1 MKKLFST
8 FFFLWLLLPLWA
20 AGEKELFV
28 CSDGSQIVVAHNSNI
43 YHAEYKNNRLSEKKP
58 IGVLNGLL
66 QQGWAV
72 KNVSASFDC
81 REIYFS
87 AKPAGATNY
96 DFYVIRKKQGA
107 WSLPE
112 LFASSLNSEAD
123 ELWLSVASDGQTAY
137 FVRQTEK
144 AVGRR
149 IERKSNLFYAM
160 RTADGQWGEP
170 LMLVFSTGEDIAPRI
185 MNDNKTLLFASKRLT
200 EQKKKN
206 NYALF
211 YAKRISKYD
220 WFSPSL
226 ITPTNVPH
234 VNCMAPSASFA
245 SDSLFFVKQ
254 VCEKKDTV
262 YSVESIALD
271 EQMKPGPVICY
282 TGKVSDAKGKPLQAD
297 IYVYNAI
304 TSEMMVK
311 YRCDYQG
318 TFRVALPAGYNYKID
333 FTMSGY
339 SHVYK
344 TFATLALSDN
354 RVVQES
360 VVLNS
365 EVEMLFNVFDKE
377 LMLPIDPAITIKDAK
392 TGQKTK
398 ASIRKDNVGRYFI
411 TMPIGESYEIDF
423 QKENYDPFVF
433 EMDTKKSVLFTQSE
447 LDVELNPGKLRLSVR
462 VKDALSGL
470 PLEAD
475 VVLSNTDRREVLNAQ
490 KADSVGVYSAA
501 TRKGDTY
508 RLKVA
513 SVGYFYFDSLVFMP
527 KDSSLLTC
535 EVAMNI
541 LKNDAKLQIQNIVFG
556 YNSADLTEESFLEL
570 DRVVELLEQNP
581 NLTIELS
588 AHTDDRGA
596 DAYNERLSLL
606 RANAAMDYI
615 VRKGIARNRI
625 TAVGYG
631 KRMPLVPNTSEENRA
646 KNRRVEFKVTNI

>member
-8 FFFLWLLLPLWA
+8 VFLLWLLLPLWA

-28 CSDGSQIVVAHNSNI
+28 CSDRSQIVVAYNSKI
-43 YHAEYKNNRLSEKKP
+43 YYAEYKNNRLSEKKP
-58 IGVLNGLL
+58 IGVLNDLL

-107 WSLPE
+107 WSSPE

-144 AVGRR
+144 TVGRR
-149 IERKSNLFYAM
+149 VERKSNMFYAM
-160 RTADGQWGEP
+160 RTVDGQWGEP

-185 MNDNKTLLFASKRLT
+185 MNDNKTLFFASKRLT

-234 VNCMAPSASFA
+234 VNCTAPSVPFA

-254 VCEKKDTV
+254 FCEKKDTI
-262 YSVESIALD
+262 YSVESMAFD
-271 EQMKPGPVICY
+271 EQIKPGPVICY
-282 TGKVSDAKGKPLQAD
+282 TGKVSDVKGKPLQAD

-344 TFATLALSDN
+344 NFATLALSDN

-541 LKNDAKLQIQNIVFG
+541 LKNDAKLHIQNILFG
-556 YNSADLTEESFLEL
+556 YNSADFTDESFLEL

>member
-8 FFFLWLLLPLWA
+8 VFLLWLLLPLWA
-20 AGEKELFV
+20 VGEKELFV
-28 CSDGSQIVVAHNSNI
+28 CSDGSQIVVAYNSKI
-43 YHAEYKNNRLSEKKP
+43 YYAEYKNNRLSEKKP
-58 IGVLNGLL
+58 IGVLNDLL

-96 DFYVIRKKQGA
+96 DFYVLRKKQGA
-107 WSLPE
+107 WSSPE

-149 IERKSNLFYAM
+149 VERKSNMFYAM
-160 RTADGQWGEP
+160 RMADGQWGEP

-185 MNDNKTLLFASKRLT
+185 MNDNKTLFFASKRLT

-234 VNCMAPSASFA
+234 VNCTAPSVPFA

-254 VCEKKDTV
+254 FCEKKDTI
-262 YSVESIALD
+262 YSVESMAFD
-271 EQMKPGPVICY
+271 EQIKPGPVICY
-282 TGKVSDAKGKPLQAD
+282 TGKVSDVKGKPLQAD

-344 TFATLALSDN
+344 NFATLALSDN

-447 LDVELNPGKLRLSVR
+447 LDVELNPGKLHLSVR

-470 PLEAD
+470 PLDAD
-475 VVLSNTDRREVLNAQ
+475 VVLSNTDRREVLTAQ